1 MGMSVR
7 KWKISESIHLLSDQR
22 LWILTL
28 GGSLL
33 RRQRLGRK
41 LEELVMEEGLSA
53 LIPEELARIGF
64 REHEALRL
72 CGFMEL
78 HRRLCRHSASLSAV
92 NSPEEAYALFAPFL
106 DLSEKEEFFLAVL
119 DNHNRVRRVE
129 PLAIGSESLC
139 TVDVLHVLR
148 CALRYQGRAIMLA
161 HNHPSGEVNPS
172 RFDIDV
178 THEIQT
184 LCLRMRI
191 TLLDH
196 IIVGRQGVFPEYYS
210 FAQEGLIVPG

>member
-1 MGMSVR
+1 M
-7 KWKISESIHLLSDQR
+7 
-22 LWILTL
+22 
-28 GGSLL
+28 

-41 LEELVMEEGLSA
+41 LEELVTQLGLSC
-53 LIPEELARIGF
+53 LIPAELARIGF

-92 NSPEEAYALFAPFL
+92 HSPEEAYALFAPFL

-119 DNHNRVRRVE
+119 DHHNRVRRIE
-129 PLAIGSESLC
+129 PLAMGSEAFC
-139 TVDVLHVLR
+139 TVDVLHILR
-148 CALRYQGRAIMLA
+148 CALRFQGRAIMLA
-161 HNHPSGEVNPS
+161 HNHPSGEVTPS

-178 THEIQT
+178 THEIQN
-184 LCLRMRI
+184 LCLRMQI

-196 IIVGRQGVFPEYYS
+196 IIVGRKGIFPEYYS